1 MKKYLFL
8 SLGLCLTTILIFQ
21 NCEELAYNAK
31 TGNVFLKAPS
41 IGEDYSWT
49 QVDFG
54 GDISW
59 REKYS
64 IDLSDGAIY
73 KSAINDNG
81 TPSDDRVKISEL
93 ADQDLSELN
102 NLLAS
107 SQICIPIEKEVDET
121 MLCTMVYSYP
131 YATLIGESSTQGP
144 LKYPLGEK
152 WSGCDIPT
160 DLCEQRGEQLK
171 DFLQKIQETF

>member
-8 SLGLCLTTILIFQ
+8 SLGLSLATILVFQ
-21 NCEELAYNAK
+21 NCEEVAYNAK
-31 TGNVFLKAPS
+31 TGSTFLKAPS
-41 IGEDYSWT
+41 ISEDYSWT

-54 GDISW
+54 GDVSL
-59 REKYS
+59 REIYS
-64 IDLSDGAIY
+64 IDLSDGAVY
-73 KSAINDNG
+73 KSAISNNSPLSADKI
-81 TPSDDRVKISEL
+81 KISEL

-102 NLLAS
+102 NFLAS
-107 SQICIPIEKEVDET
+107 SQICIPIEKEVDENKI
-121 MLCTMVYSYP
+121 CTMVYSYP

-160 DLCEQRGEQLK
+160 DLCEQKGEQLK
-171 DFLQKIQETF
+171 NFLQKIQETF